1 MFICDA
7 TFLPF
12 ARMIYRWKNWILNIV
27 YERHRIKLII
37 FIWCAWDRF
46 RNDGLQYQFQC
57 CDAFDLPTVMYDKWE
72 HCCFSPPRESNCRRG
87 KVLYT
92 HTHTVCVSKMFY
104 ERVLYAQIHMI
115 CSRVICLI
123 YANASRFCVRKLSYF
138 IRENWF
144 RVFFSSTL
152 VLPFSVS
159 VSIPYSHWFSFL
171 NVYVGQQ
178 TAVWITCMMEDIFSK
193 RATHS

>member
-46 RNDGLQYQFQC
+46 RNDGLQYQFRC

-87 KVLYT
+87 KVL
-92 HTHTVCVSKMFY
+92 HTNSVRIQNVLRASFIRTNSHDMLTSDMFDLCKCI
-104 ERVLYAQIHMI
+104 EILCAKIVVLYTRELISCFFLIH
-115 CSRVICLI
+115 SRAPFLCLCLCF
-123 YANASRFCVRKLSYF
+123 YS
-138 IRENWF
+138 
-144 RVFFSSTL
+144 VFTL
-152 VLPFSVS
+152 V
-159 VSIPYSHWFSFL
+159 
-171 NVYVGQQ
+171 
-178 TAVWITCMMEDIFSK
+178 
-193 RATHS
+193 

>member
-92 HTHTVCVSKMFY
+92 HTHIQCAYPKCFTSEFYTHKFTWYAHEWYVWFMQMHRDFVCENCRTLY
-104 ERVLYAQIHMI
+104 ERID
-115 CSRVICLI
+115 
-123 YANASRFCVRKLSYF
+123 F
-138 IRENWF
+138 
-144 RVFFSSTL
+144 VFFSHPLSCSLSLSLSLFLFRIHIGL
-152 VLPFSVS
+152 VF
-159 VSIPYSHWFSFL
+159 WMC
-171 NVYVGQQ
+171 
-178 TAVWITCMMEDIFSK
+178 T
-193 RATHS
+193 